1 MTQDDSTALTRRRAL
16 ARLGLAAGL
25 AYAAPVMMHLGAAHA
40 SGASGRGSGWSRY
53 SRGSGPSG
61 RGYYRSRYYVS
72 GSYGSGPSGGYYG
85 SGPSGRRHDGRVS
98 TGRLVNGILRTLDDL
113 GVIR

>member
-1 MTQDDSTALTRRRAL
+1 MTQDDSTALTRRRTL

-25 AYAAPVMMHLGAAHA
+25 AYAAPVMIHLGAAHA

-61 RGYYRSRYYVS
+61 RGYYRS

-98 TGRLVNGILRTLDDL
+98 TGRIVNGILRTLDDL